1 MGVGAPA
8 RGRALQENKELAPA
22 KRAGTPQDLRAG
34 GPLPAAGAVRQY
46 TTAVQGPDAKAE
58 AAQTK
63 GPCGSCGR
71 GSAQRLETNK
81 VIVTSVLLGEPCLCL
96 AKDATGVDRT

>member
-81 VIVTSVLLGEPCLCL
+81 VPEIAVAYTPRHAHYCSSSSP
-96 AKDATGVDRT
+96 K